1 MLLDDGDGID
11 DVDDDGNND
20 ECFPQGWSYSWI
32 VRWRADYRPDR
43 PFPHIS
49 HVNPRIAPHIVR
61 NSSVL
66 KCVTSSDTV
75 FAEIMNPKY
84 CLVF

>member
-11 DVDDDGNND
+11 DVDDDDDDDDDGNND

-49 HVNPRIAPHIVR
+49 HVSPRIATAYREEYQRFEMCDFI
-61 NSSVL
+61 
-66 KCVTSSDTV
+66 
-75 FAEIMNPKY
+75 
-84 CLVF
+84 